1 MFDIDHTCYMYMLCY
16 SAGVGRTGTYIAV
29 DHLMQF
35 VDEHGY
41 NEEIDVFDLVLKLRA
56 NRMFMV
62 QTEVSIHDIVAPT
75 FVLSYIQ
82 NVTISYIILSPANKV
97 LGVYRNRHVRLSVR
111 MSRKPNSSLSIQ
123 SISREISEREEEEGR

>member
-1 MFDIDHTCYMYMLCY
+1 MYMLCY

>member
-1 MFDIDHTCYMYMLCY
+1 MFDIDHTCYMDMLCY

-62 QTEVSIHDIVAPT
+62 QTEVSIYNTVAPT
-75 FVLSYIQ
+75 FV
-82 NVTISYIILSPANKV
+82 
-97 LGVYRNRHVRLSVR
+97 
-111 MSRKPNSSLSIQ
+111 
-123 SISREISEREEEEGR
+123 